1 MYLRTTIPIK
11 VNKKIQGNE
20 EVHVLLRHTT
30 LQYNEL
36 FNLSAQYKYLKEVEI
51 DGEIIEEELEG
62 FPSKDISFE
71 EVDAVY
77 EQIKGYI
84 PDGLTKTQSHELEFY
99 LGAKYLMW
107 VFFVEDNPSLTLENI
122 EIIS

>member
-1 MYLRTTIPIK
+1 MYLRTNIPIK
-11 VNKKIQGNE
+11 INKKIQGNE

-36 FNLSAQYKYLKEVEI
+36 MNLSAQYKYLKEVVVDDVVTEV
-51 DGEIIEEELEG
+51 ELEG

-71 EVDAVY
+71 EVNAMYD
-77 EQIKGYI
+77 QIKEYI
-84 PDGLTKTQSHELEFY
+84 PEGLTKSQSHELEFY

-107 VFFVEDNPSLTLENI
+107 VFFVEDNPNLTLENI